1 MGQQLQ
7 GRVNEI
13 SQKLKTKGLYDSDAE
28 QVSVDGS
35 SDEDTCHII
44 YRVRRM
50 FFLNEIK
57 LSL

>member
-13 SQKLKTKGLYDSDAE
+13 NQKLKTKGLYDSDAE
-28 QVSVDGS
+28 QVSAGGS

-44 YRVRRM
+44 YRVRSM
-50 FFLNEIK
+50 FFLMK
-57 LSL
+57 SS